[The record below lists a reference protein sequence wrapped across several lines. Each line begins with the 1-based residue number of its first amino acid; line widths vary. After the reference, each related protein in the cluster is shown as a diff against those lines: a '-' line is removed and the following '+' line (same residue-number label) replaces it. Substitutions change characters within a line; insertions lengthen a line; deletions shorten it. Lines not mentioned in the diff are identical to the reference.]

1 MKNLPMNKQTIYAL
15 GFFDGV
21 HLGHQALLW
30 QAKALAE
37 EKGCQAGVLTF
48 TTHPDGLVSGAA
60 PKLINTTGDRASLLR
75 AFGMETVIEIP
86 FDDRL
91 KKTHW
96 SNFLTALVNDGA
108 AGFVCG
114 SDFRFGSGGL
124 GTAKKLAAFC
134 EKKELAYAVVPQQ
147 LLDDIRVSSTH
158 IRSLLENGDL
168 REANRF
174 LGHPHILTGTVI
186 AGRGLGHTIGVP
198 TANVCLPEELVCP
211 KLGVYA
217 CKAMVEDK
225 FYPTVTNIGSR
236 PTVGGHQV
244 RAESWLLDF
253 EGDLYGK
260 TLTLA
265 FVEYLR
271 PEEKFASLDE
281 LVAQIHKDAEKTRE
295 ILGKT

>member
-60 PKLINTTGDRASLLR
+60 PKLINTTGDRANLLR

-96 SNFLTALVNDGA
+96 SDFLAALVNDGA

-134 EKKELAYAVVPQQ
+134 EKRELAYAVVPQQ

-174 LGHPHILTGTVI
+174 LGHPHILTGEVI
-186 AGRGLGHTIGVP
+186 HGKELGRTIGIP
-198 TANVCLPEELVCP
+198 TANLALPEEICRLP
-211 KLGVYA
+211 FGVYA
-217 CKAMVEDK
+217 CKAQVEQRI
-225 FYPTVTNIGSR
+225 YMAVTNIGSR
-236 PTVGGHQV
+236 PTVGGHRV
-244 RAESWLLDF
+244 
-253 EGDLYGK
+253 
-260 TLTLA
+260 T
-265 FVEYLR
+265 VEVLNGTCADSSVTYIPR
-271 PEEKFASLDE
+271 WW
-281 LVAQIHKDAEKTRE
+281 
-295 ILGKT
+295 